1 MQSLFSRGKVPLIC
15 VPVTAKTKEEL
26 EEQLEVVVEK
36 APDLIEWRAD
46 FFEKL
51 DDTELV
57 IEAIYD
63 IKEKT
68 AVPLLF
74 TIRSEKEGGEA
85 ISLTE
90 AEKVELISVIAEKT
104 NIDFIDYE
112 VKNDRAHVEK
122 VRDMTKKNDVGLI
135 LSFHDFTK
143 TPSENEL
150 LKIASLMEFYGA
162 DVAKLAVM
170 PQEKDDVYRLL
181 NATKTIDELLD
192 IPVITMSMGKL
203 GVMSRIIGWLYGSR
217 LTFAVGVERSAPG
230 QVPIEKLRE
239 AIEAVQQ
246 ISD

>member
-1 MQSLFSRGKVPLIC
+1 MASITSSVSSNFSKKSARHSIKSGAFSTTTSSCSSNSSFVFAVTGTQINGTLKVPLIC

-57 IEAIYD
+57 IEAIHD

-90 AEKVELISVIAEKT
+90 AEKVELINVIAEKT

-143 TPSENEL
+143 TPSE
-150 LKIASLMEFYGA
+150 
-162 DVAKLAVM
+162 
-170 PQEKDDVYRLL
+170 
-181 NATKTIDELLD
+181 
-192 IPVITMSMGKL
+192 
-203 GVMSRIIGWLYGSR
+203 
-217 LTFAVGVERSAPG
+217 
-230 QVPIEKLRE
+230 
-239 AIEAVQQ
+239 
-246 ISD
+246 